1 MDTLVVTVRIIK
13 IARYKNTSIKKRNKK
28 NYYETTIYKK
38 VEEKNNDMYFIA
50 QEGDRCDNLAN
61 RFYGDS
67 TLWWFIAR
75 VNNLSTN
82 NIPAGTSLR
91 IPTSTQDA
99 EGF

>member
-1 MDTLVVTVRIIK
+1 MS
-13 IARYKNTSIKKRNKK
+13 RYRYTKQDKKNKK
-28 NYYETTIYKK
+28 NYYNTTVYKK
-38 VEEKNNDMYFIA
+38 VNEKNTDSYFIA
-50 QEGDRCDNLAN
+50 QQGDRCDNLAN

-75 VNNLSTN
+75 VNNLTTN

-91 IPTSTQDA
+91 IPANIQDA

>member
-1 MDTLVVTVRIIK
+1 MS
-13 IARYKNTSIKKRNKK
+13 RYKSTDKSKISNKK
-28 NYYETTIYKK
+28 YYETTIYKK
-38 VEEKNNDMYFIA
+38 VEEKNSDSYFIA

-75 VNNLSTN
+75 VNNLTTN

-91 IPTSTQDA
+91 IPATTVDA
-99 EGF
+99 EGS

>member
-1 MDTLVVTVRIIK
+1 M
-13 IARYKNTSIKKRNKK
+13 ARYKNTSIKKRNKK
-28 NYYETTIYKK
+28 NYYETTIYKE
-38 VEEKNNDMYFIA
+38 VEEKNNDLYFIA

-91 IPTSTQDA
+91 IPATTEDA

>member
-1 MDTLVVTVRIIK
+1 M
-13 IARYKNTSIKKRNKK
+13 ARYKNTSIKKRNKK
-28 NYYETTIYKK
+28 NYYETTIYKE
-38 VEEKNNDMYFIA
+38 VEEKNTDLYFIA

-91 IPTSTQDA
+91 IPATTEDA
-99 EGF
+99 EGL